1 MWFYLALL
9 ALTMQLARRT
19 SEKVVSENISS
30 SAMAW
35 IQQAVAMP
43 FIIFS
48 LFFVKFYRPDDLSGH
63 FWTLMFVYVICV
75 SIDLYC
81 YFKALSFADI
91 SYIAP
96 LLTLTAVGNIVG
108 AYFVLHQTPSLAGFA
123 GAIFIVLGAGIFY
136 YIKRKDIANVRKNT
150 FAAILI
156 LILVIVRAYF
166 SNIEVLMIRESN
178 PAVFNF
184 YSSLLTIPF
193 VLLLSVIIIKS
204 NKSAKLDNYWKN
216 VRSGVVKHKWFLVF
230 IGLTYTVNML
240 ATYTAKLTAPSAG
253 YVGAIKSAS
262 VLPMV
267 LIGII
272 FFKEKVQGWQWFG
285 LFLIAIGLGLL
296 AIN

>member
-1 MWFYLALL
+1 MWFLLALL
-9 ALTMQLARRT
+9 ALSMQLARRT

-30 SAMAW
+30 SAMSW
-35 IQQAVAMP
+35 LQQAFAMP
-43 FIIFS
+43 FIIAS
-48 LFFVKFYRPDDLSGH
+48 LFFAQFYRPTELSSH
-63 FWTLMFVYVICV
+63 FWTLMLVYVLCV

-81 YFKALSFADI
+81 YFKALSLADI

-108 AYFVLHQTPSLAGFA
+108 AYLVLHQTPSFAGMS

-136 YIKRKDIANVRKNT
+136 YIKRKDIANLRTNT
-150 FAAILI
+150 LAAILI

-166 SNIEVLMIRESN
+166 SNIEVLMIRESS
-178 PAVFNF
+178 PAAFNF

-193 VLLLSVIIIKS
+193 VLLLSIIIVKTRRR
-204 NKSAKLDNYWKN
+204 AKLDNYWNDVKE
-216 VRSGVVKHKWFLVF
+216 GVMRHKWFLAF
-230 IGLTYTVNML
+230 IGVTYTINML

-272 FFKEKVQGWQWFG
+272 FFKEKIHNSQWFA
-285 LFLIAIGLGLL
+285 LILISVGLGLL
-296 AIN
+296 ALN